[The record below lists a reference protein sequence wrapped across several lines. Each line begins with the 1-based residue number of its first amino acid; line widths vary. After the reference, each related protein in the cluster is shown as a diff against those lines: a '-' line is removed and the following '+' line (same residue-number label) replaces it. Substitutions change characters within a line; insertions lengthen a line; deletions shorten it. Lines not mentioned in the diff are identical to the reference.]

1 MKTKLALMALALM
14 WAAPA
19 SAQMEARCALIK
31 NDAGLEV
38 RALVTEPNFDI
49 VVRDGRCLLFIRQTE
64 SPMFPGKRAGWLID
78 GKDGDILAEF
88 WGRSNNGQPWQ
99 PNDMGLCSFRG
110 GRFKTEMCPW
120 SVWMARS
127 AQM

>member
-1 MKTKLALMALALM
+1 MKTKLALLALALM

-19 SAQMEARCALIK
+19 QAQMTARCALFPSG
-31 NDAGLEV
+31 NNMQVEATS
-38 RALVTEPNFDI
+38 TEPNFDI
-49 VVRDGRCLLFIRQTE
+49 VVRDGRCLMFIRQVE

-99 PNDMGLCSFRG
+99 PNDIGLCSFRG

>member
-49 VVRDGRCLLFIRQTE
+49 VVAMVAACCSSGRPSRRC
-64 SPMFPGKRAGWLID
+64 SPASAPAG
-78 GKDGDILAEF
+78 
-88 WGRSNNGQPWQ
+88 
-99 PNDMGLCSFRG
+99 
-110 GRFKTEMCPW
+110 
-120 SVWMARS
+120 
-127 AQM
+127 